1 MESDLRAFD
10 EHIARFGLKLV
21 TTLMELSADFVATA
35 WSNKQTLHKDIKNPE
50 LPRIPQKLAEQIST
64 VAAQMEH
71 SRRTSQLLWLVSCII
86 MSCAVLTMKLRSK
99 DGTFHQ
105 TRTVFCPVST
115 LIFKFALN
123 MVHVTVEWWKN
134 KNVVCVHLQTP
145 LSFFFSLQFIQSI
158 AFYWSFMHY
167 DAEVTSGRSTRMW
180 GNRAFGG
187 RRFNF
192 FFCGRCNSYLLLSGP
207 DVPVG
212 ISLMS

>member
-1 MESDLRAFD
+1 MWGNRAFGGR
-10 EHIARFGLKLV
+10 RFDFFSVADV
-21 TTLMELSADFVATA
+21 TVIFYCRV
-35 WSNKQTLHKDIKNPE
+35 QTSPTVLYGKDVSTPDNPE
-50 LPRIPQKLAEQIST
+50 WWSSGIFSATSFLFNNPFYSTINAEEVETNNYCWSDFYFLVFWRSWKL
-64 VAAQMEH
+64 
-71 SRRTSQLLWLVSCII
+71 
-86 MSCAVLTMKLRSK
+86 
-99 DGTFHQ
+99 
-105 TRTVFCPVST
+105 
-115 LIFKFALN
+115 FKFALN